1 MGVRPEH
8 VTLGGPLA
16 IPAHVMVVEPTGYET
31 QVIAKLAGQDI
42 VCVFR
47 ERLND
52 RPGDSIALT
61 FEGPLHFF
69 DAQTGKAIDGAADAG
84 SCGSSVCQSCRLSG
98 NRINVAKA
106 RVNDA
111 ERRGREGFAMKG
123 QRVNR
128 RSLLIGMALAP
139 AVVRAARA
147 APMTLRLSSSLPNN
161 PQFANGRVYYDNL
174 VKRLAADG
182 LADRIDVQFFP
193 DNQLGQEID
202 VVNSVSLGVI
212 DLMVTGTSIWANVV
226 PLIGLLDLG
235 YLFESFP
242 QQTKALDAGA
252 AKPLEQA
259 LIAGANVHII
269 GWAYNFGSR
278 SVLCKSPVNAPA
290 DLAGKRIRTLP
301 NKIITE
307 CLRLMGAAA
316 TPMAFGEIYTALQAG
331 VLDGLEHDPPTIV
344 ASKFYETAKFYSLTQ
359 HNFSALG
366 VFCSGLTL
374 SRMEAP
380 LRDQF
385 LTAAAEAAADTRVR
399 GLEAEKEALESLKQK
414 GVEIIACDREPF
426 RKLAAPQ
433 TDEFIKAHPE
443 AKPIIDIVRS
453 TKA

>member
-1 MGVRPEH
+1 
-8 VTLGGPLA
+8 
-16 IPAHVMVVEPTGYET
+16 
-31 QVIAKLAGQDI
+31 
-42 VCVFR
+42 
-47 ERLND
+47 
-52 RPGDSIALT
+52 
-61 FEGPLHFF
+61 
-69 DAQTGKAIDGAADAG
+69 
-84 SCGSSVCQSCRLSG
+84 
-98 NRINVAKA
+98 
-106 RVNDA
+106 
-111 ERRGREGFAMKG
+111 MKG
-123 QRVNR
+123 KRVNR
-128 RSLLIGMALAP
+128 RFWLMGMALAP

-174 VKRLAADG
+174 VRRLAADG

-242 QQTKALDAGA
+242 QQTKALDGGA
-252 AKPLEQA
+252 AKPFEQA
-259 LIAGANVHII
+259 LKSGANVDII

-316 TPMAFGEIYTALQAG
+316 TPLAFGEIYTALQAG

-344 ASKFYETAKFYSLTQ
+344 ASKFYETAKFYSLTE

-374 SRMEAP
+374 AKMDAP

-385 LTAAAEAAADTRVR
+385 LAAAVEAAADTRVR
-399 GLEAEKEALESLKQK
+399 GLEAEKQALDSLKQK

-426 RKLAAPQ
+426 RKLVAPQ
-433 TDEFIKAHPE
+433 TDTFIKAHPE
-443 AKPIIDIVRS
+443 AKAIIDIVRS
-453 TKA
+453 AKA

>member
-1 MGVRPEH
+1 M
-8 VTLGGPLA
+8 
-16 IPAHVMVVEPTGYET
+16 
-31 QVIAKLAGQDI
+31 
-42 VCVFR
+42 
-47 ERLND
+47 
-52 RPGDSIALT
+52 
-61 FEGPLHFF
+61 
-69 DAQTGKAIDGAADAG
+69 KAY
-84 SCGSSVCQSCRLSG
+84 
-98 NRINVAKA
+98 
-106 RVNDA
+106 
-111 ERRGREGFAMKG
+111 
-123 QRVNR
+123 RVNR
-128 RSLLIGMALAP
+128 RSLLVGMVAAP
-139 AVVRAARA
+139 AIIRAARA

-161 PQFANGRVYYDNL
+161 PKFANGRVYYDNL
-174 VKRLAADG
+174 VKRLAAHG
-182 LADRIDVQFFP
+182 LADRIGVQFFP

-252 AKPLEQA
+252 AEPLEQA
-259 LIAGANVHII
+259 VKAGANVQIV

-278 SVLCKSPVNAPA
+278 SVLCKSAVNGPA

-307 CLRLMGAAA
+307 CLKLMGAAA

-331 VLDGLEHDPPTIV
+331 VLDGLEHDPPTVV

-366 VFCSGLTL
+366 AFCSGLTL
-374 SRMEAP
+374 NRMEAP

-385 LTAAAEAAADTRVR
+385 LAAAAEAAIDTRAR
-399 GLEAEKEALESLKQK
+399 GLEAEKEAIETLKEK

-426 RKLAAPQ
+426 RKLTLPQ
-433 TDEFIKAHPE
+433 TDAFIKAHPE

>member
-1 MGVRPEH
+1 
-8 VTLGGPLA
+8 
-16 IPAHVMVVEPTGYET
+16 
-31 QVIAKLAGQDI
+31 
-42 VCVFR
+42 
-47 ERLND
+47 
-52 RPGDSIALT
+52 
-61 FEGPLHFF
+61 
-69 DAQTGKAIDGAADAG
+69 
-84 SCGSSVCQSCRLSG
+84 
-98 NRINVAKA
+98 
-106 RVNDA
+106 
-111 ERRGREGFAMKG
+111 MKG
-123 QRVNR
+123 KRVNR

-147 APMTLRLSSSLPNN
+147 ALMTLRLSSSLPNN

-174 VKRLAADG
+174 LKRLAADG

-212 DLMVTGTSIWANVV
+212 DLMVTGTSIWANVE

-242 QQTKALDAGA
+242 QQTKALDGGA
-252 AKPLEQA
+252 AKPFEQA
-259 LIAGANVHII
+259 LKSGANVDII

-316 TPMAFGEIYTALQAG
+316 TPLAFGEIYTALQAG

-344 ASKFYETAKFYSLTQ
+344 ASKFYETAKFYSLTE

-374 SRMEAP
+374 AKMDAP

-385 LTAAAEAAADTRVR
+385 LAAAAEAAADTRVR
-399 GLEAEKEALESLKQK
+399 GLEAEKEALDSLKQK

-426 RKLAAPQ
+426 RKLVAPQ
-433 TDEFIKAHPE
+433 TDTFIKAHPE
-443 AKPIIDIVRS
+443 AKAIIDIVRS

>member
-1 MGVRPEH
+1 
-8 VTLGGPLA
+8 
-16 IPAHVMVVEPTGYET
+16 
-31 QVIAKLAGQDI
+31 
-42 VCVFR
+42 
-47 ERLND
+47 
-52 RPGDSIALT
+52 
-61 FEGPLHFF
+61 
-69 DAQTGKAIDGAADAG
+69 
-84 SCGSSVCQSCRLSG
+84 
-98 NRINVAKA
+98 
-106 RVNDA
+106 
-111 ERRGREGFAMKG
+111 MKG
-123 QRVNR
+123 HRMDR
-128 RSLLIGMALAP
+128 RSLLMGLALAP
-139 AVVRAARA
+139 AAARAAAA

-174 VKRLAADG
+174 VKRLAAHG
-182 LADRIDVQFFP
+182 IADRIEVQFFP

-252 AKPLEQA
+252 AKPLEAA
-259 LIAGANVHII
+259 LKAGANVDII

-316 TPMAFGEIYTALQAG
+316 TPLAFGEIYTALQAG

-374 SRMEAP
+374 GRMEAP

-385 LTAAAEAAADTRVR
+385 LTAAAEAAADTRTR
-399 GLEAEKEALESLKQK
+399 GLEAEKEALDSLRQK

-426 RKLAAPQ
+426 RKLVAPQ

-443 AKPIIDIVRS
+443 AKPIVDIVRNA
-453 TKA
+453 KA